1 MSSDK
6 TEHSLQK
13 IYLAYFWRNS
23 DISGLAAELDFFV
36 WPLVVAHRATIAQ
49 GGVGARNGHP
59 NTVSDLACLW
69 SEDRGG
75 GQQGWMRM
83 SEAGANAPEAAL
95 TTSMTALPD
104 SGGIFQLHGNKGTVQ
119 QHPPWGS
126 NPRPQG

>member
-6 TEHSLQK
+6 TKHSLQN
-13 IYLAYFWRNS
+13 IYLAFFWRNS

-75 GQQGWMRM
+75 VNKDG
-83 SEAGANAPEAAL
+83 
-95 TTSMTALPD
+95 
-104 SGGIFQLHGNKGTVQ
+104 SGCQKQELMPLKLH
-119 QHPPWGS
+119 
-126 NPRPQG
+126 